1 MNKNIKWKTIVA
13 LIMVY
18 SSVVFNQMWLL
29 GLLFLFWTIES
40 LRNRRAYVIE
50 DIKRDDNPILY
61 WVIVTTWF
69 ILGLFYFDFF
79 NELLINISS

>member
-1 MNKNIKWKTIVA
+1 
-13 LIMVY
+13 MVY
-18 SSVVFNQMWLL
+18 SSIVFNQMWLL
-29 GLLFLFWTIES
+29 GVLFLLWTIES

-61 WVIVTTWF
+61 WVIVVTWF

-79 NELLINISS
+79 NTFLYEINIPSPIIEW